1 MDQPLVLYPAR
12 VQSVASFRSAFRT
25 APTGDR
31 QGQRSNHRLPA
42 SACFAIFGLPWHP
55 VAKIADLRRGNGC
68 AQVLYENPQVASRF
82 TKNIYVPKFFDPR
95 RAL

>member
-12 VQSVASFRSAFRT
+12 VQSVASFRPTFRI

-42 SACFAIFGLPWHP
+42 SACFAILACPGIPWQ
-55 VAKIADLRRGNGC
+55 KSL
-68 AQVLYENPQVASRF
+68 
-82 TKNIYVPKFFDPR
+82 
-95 RAL
+95 

>member
-12 VQSVASFRSAFRT
+12 VQSVASFRSTFRI

-31 QGQRSNHRLPA
+31 QGQRSNHRLP
-42 SACFAIFGLPWHP
+42 SVRVLCDFGLPWHP

-68 AQVLYENPQVASRF
+68 AQVLYENPHVASRF
-82 TKNIYVPKFFDPR
+82 TKNIYVPKFLDPR